1 MERDEVTLRSDI
13 QADLLQK
20 TQRSDTNI
28 ERLRSAVFDR
38 EVIIAEREKS
48 LRSVERQ
55 LDIYK
60 LLLQAEIRRHATMKL
75 NNIRDDETMPAITA
89 LAKQEDIDRWMS
101 VLNRRLHQD
110 QLAKG
115 CPGTLSEH
123 EEELRRLRQEV
134 EFYVREIIYYKL
146 DIRGYK
152 NDIRKLK
159 RATNQ
164 LGSNGNRASDLDSE
178 SSSLRPVLT
187 PIRSRFASA
196 TPELGP
202 STTTSPST
210 TVPMPKS
217 PLIDRPIT
225 PKPQPPEIDSVFT
238 PPNSAKRMDQHQSNR
253 PVLEDCTNLQN
264 LGSAINSFETNEA
277 GSGDMGG
284 PTPVSERPVK
294 EIKNP
299 TVRKA
304 DLCRVDLEF
313 NIYSSFSDVIR
324 RHWVES

>member
-20 TQRSDTNI
+20 TQRSDTYI

-55 LDIYK
+55 LDIHK

-75 NNIRDDETMPAITA
+75 NNIRDDETLPAITA

-123 EEELRRLRQEV
+123 EEELRSLRQEV
-134 EFYVREIIYYKL
+134 GFYVREIIYYKL

-164 LGSNGNRASDLDSE
+164 LGNNGNRASDLDSE

-196 TPELGP
+196 TPELVP

-225 PKPQPPEIDSVFT
+225 PKPQPSEIDSVFT
-238 PPNSAKRMDQHQSNR
+238 PPNSAKRMNQPQSNR
-253 PVLEDCTNLQN
+253 PVLEDCTNFQN
-264 LGSAINSFETNEA
+264 LGSAIISLETNEA
-277 GSGDMGG
+277 GSGDMGS
-284 PTPVSERPVK
+284 PTPVPEKPVK

-313 NIYSSFSDVIR
+313 NIYSIVSAT
-324 RHWVES
+324 